1 MDIYT
6 QKGRFK
12 HLNKEDVSRIQGMVE
27 EDWNNLLRKTDAVL
41 S

>member
-6 QKGRFK
+6 QKERFK

-27 EDWNNLLRKTDAVL
+27 EDWNNLLRKTDEVL